1 MAITAAQAI
10 DGIIANPIVKK
21 AIRETLNKTE
31 GELTE
36 VDLVKVT
43 DLDLNFTEITNAV
56 LKEVAKLQQLKRLYF
71 NGAKIT
77 DVGLKEVAKLQN
89 LEALSLTDTQIT
101 DAGLKDVAKLQQLT
115 ELYLH
120 RTKITDAVVH
130 ELQKTLPRCKIF
142 SKFTE

>member
-1 MAITAAQAI
+1 MAMAITAAGAAQAI

-43 DLDLNFTEITNAV
+43 DLDLSFTEITNAV

-71 NGAKIT
+71 NGAK
-77 DVGLKEVAKLQN
+77 
-89 LEALSLTDTQIT
+89 IT

>member
-1 MAITAAQAI
+1 MAMAITAAQAI

-77 DVGLKEVAKLQN
+77 D
-89 LEALSLTDTQIT
+89 
-101 DAGLKDVAKLQQLT
+101 AGLKDVAKLQQLT